1 MKESPESSQKESER
15 VTRSAEEEKE
25 TVILATGLE
34 DYGRWKKMFKD
45 RSPENDPPYRRG
57 RIWA

>member
-1 MKESPESSQKESER
+1 MEKSPPSSPKESESGSR
-15 VTRSAEEEKE
+15 LAEEEKE